1 MAEKRSVE
9 ENRQE
14 LEEVKEELSGFEGTQ
29 QARDRSQGRVVTST
43 GKLRPLTALSTESG
57 YQEDTCE
64 AEQPLQVCLSCLG
77 CGSMYC
83 TLVDV

>member
-29 QARDRSQGRVVTST
+29 QARDCSQGRVVTST

-64 AEQPLQVCLSCLG
+64 AEQPLQVCLSYVHVAACHAHW
-77 CGSMYC
+77 
-83 TLVDV
+83 